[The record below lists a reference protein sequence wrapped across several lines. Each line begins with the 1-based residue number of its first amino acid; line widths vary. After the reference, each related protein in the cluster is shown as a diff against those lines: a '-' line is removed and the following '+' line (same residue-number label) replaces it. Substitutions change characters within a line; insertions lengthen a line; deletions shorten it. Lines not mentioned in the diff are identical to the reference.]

1 LIENQKE
8 LLGACGL
15 YCGVCSIYIAHK
27 NDNLKF
33 KNALMKVYKPFVKT
47 VDDIKCTGCRS
58 SGEVFPVCKA
68 CPIKKCCKSKEIEG
82 CYQCDDF
89 PCKYITNY
97 PVKLARE
104 IILRSIPSIRE
115 MGVKDFIQA
124 EIKRYTCPNC
134 GNSLFRGVK
143 RCNSCKIELNVDL

>member
-1 LIENQKE
+1 MILNVQDAV
-8 LLGACGL
+8 LLEKYSL
-15 YCGVCSIYIAHK
+15 FVKHVPSK
-27 NDNLKF
+27 NVVNLK
-33 KNALMKVYKPFVKT
+33 
-47 VDDIKCTGCRS
+47 
-58 SGEVFPVCKA
+58 
-68 CPIKKCCKSKEIEG
+68 
-82 CYQCDDF
+82 
-89 PCKYITNY
+89 KYITNY